1 MILDAFSFLFEFLG
15 KIFQGFLDIL
25 LKPFA
30 FLLALLEG
38 VFYFI
43 SVLFQI
49 AVGIIMLFVA
59 MFQYFFL
66 MVAGLLRT
74 IGSWVGFTPSA
85 NYTLP
90 SASKLGFQTT
100 LEQIGGT
107 GLLTVVPTILIAV
120 LWLYFAIKMVH
131 LFGGKGDVKK

>member
-15 KIFQGFLDIL
+15 EIFQGFLDIL
-25 LKPFA
+25 LKPFS

-38 VFYFI
+38 IFYFI

-74 IGSWVGFTPSA
+74 IGSWIGFTPSA
-85 NYTLP
+85 NYNLP
-90 SASKLGFQTT
+90 STSKLGFQTT

-107 GLLTVVPTILIAV
+107 GLLTVVPTVLIAV
-120 LWLYFAIKMVH
+120 LWLYFAIKMVA
-131 LFGGKGDVKK
+131 LFGGKGDVK